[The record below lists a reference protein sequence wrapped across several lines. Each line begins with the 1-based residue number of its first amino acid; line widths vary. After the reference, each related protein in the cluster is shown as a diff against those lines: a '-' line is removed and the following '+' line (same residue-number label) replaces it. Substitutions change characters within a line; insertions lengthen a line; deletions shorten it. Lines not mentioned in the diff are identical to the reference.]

1 MKPTKDYQIRLWTH
15 EILRVFFD
23 RLVDEKDC
31 IMLFNMI
38 KGTVKDHFSKSM
50 DSLFTNI
57 KREGLPIDHEDMKS
71 LIFGDYM
78 DPDAEGDD
86 RLYKEISG
94 QFSNCCL
101 LIGCIHLANQKRP
114 Y

>member
-1 MKPTKDYQIRLWTH
+1 
-15 EILRVFFD
+15 
-23 RLVDEKDC
+23 
-31 IMLFNMI
+31 MI

-94 QFSNCCL
+94 QFSNCGL
-101 LIGCIHLANQKRP
+101 LDLQASEQLGKERNEILGDLRQKRGDGLNDA
-114 Y
+114 

>member
-1 MKPTKDYQIRLWTH
+1 
-15 EILRVFFD
+15 
-23 RLVDEKDC
+23 
-31 IMLFNMI
+31 MI

-94 QFSNCCL
+94 QFSNCYFKTAP
-101 LIGCIHLANQKRP
+101 LIG
-114 Y
+114 